1 MKKILILILVTVCFS
16 ISRVNAVEFSNDG
29 LFVNTKEVSIT
40 KEQFDRLKD
49 LGFTDNQI
57 QTMDEEEFN
66 NNKDL
71 LGQVVSQTIKY
82 YKTTTIYK
90 DTYYRTSGT
99 DYANDLI
106 SITEEIT
113 ASEYNNSESTIIPF
127 GLTNGYTETNYKKMT
142 TTIIA
147 VNGRYRYKN
156 DLVWKTLPSTRSY
169 DILSIGIDPGIVS
182 GISSTKYY
190 RTTYEG
196 KYNNTGAGFCNISTN
211 GIWNLE
217 SNGYLVTF
225 ELPSNTSDT
234 TITSISSYMYFEVQK
249 IPTYTIQT
257 LNAYGNYKHAQKKV
271 DSSVSFGVSVGSG
284 GGISFD
290 VSVSSSTVTSYDSM
304 DTAQAT
310 LSNISW

>member
-71 LGQVVSQTIKY
+71 LGH
-82 YKTTTIYK
+82 
-90 DTYYRTSGT
+90 
-99 DYANDLI
+99 
-106 SITEEIT
+106 
-113 ASEYNNSESTIIPF
+113 
-127 GLTNGYTETNYKKMT
+127 GYTETNYKKMT

-156 DLVWKTLPSTRSY
+156 DLVWKTLPSARSY

-211 GIWNLE
+211 GIWNLG